1 LHQANPGGFVQ
12 MNSFW
17 LSFLDASV
25 FAGLFVGLFLF
36 GLYVVSRVTRTT
48 ASVTRYDWDKENL
61 GLPGVHPGPIER
73 PRLVRPRENSPQ
85 LEL

>member
-1 LHQANPGGFVQ
+1 

-25 FAGLFVGLFLF
+25 FAGLFVALFLF
-36 GLYVVSRVTRTT
+36 GLYVISRATRST
-48 ASVTRYDWDKENL
+48 SLTRYDWDRETL
-61 GLPGVHPGPIER
+61 GIPGAQTGPVER